1 MGVLP
6 RGKAF
11 KKVEPGDRIIAIG
24 GRTGRD
30 GIHGATFSSA
40 ELTGQSESLSGGAVQ
55 IGNAITEKMVSTS
68 SSRRATAGSFTRS
81 PIAAREGFSSA
92 VGEMG
97 AELGAVVDLE
107 RAPLKYQGLS
117 YTEIWISEAQERMVL
132 AVPPQSMPALSAL
145 CAAEQV
151 EATDL
156 GEFVATGRLILRYH
170 GQVVA
175 DLSMEFLHQ
184 GQPRGSPAGQLH
196 TPAPAGRWNCP
207 SEAI

>member
-24 GRTGRD
+24 GRTGHN

-55 IGNAITEKMVSTS
+55 IGNAITEKMVMDVILQAHDRGLFHAITDCGAGRVQL
-68 SSRRATAGSFTRS
+68 SRRRDGGR
-81 PIAAREGFSSA
+81 ARRRR
-92 VGEMG
+92 G
-97 AELGAVVDLE
+97 A
-107 RAPLKYQGLS
+107 RAPPLKYQGLS

-132 AVPPQSMPALSAL
+132 AVPPQSMPALGAV

-156 GEFVATGRLILRYH
+156 GEFVATGRLILRIT
-170 GQVVA
+170 A
-175 DLSMEFLHQ
+175 RSW
-184 GQPRGSPAGQLH
+184 PTWRWSSCTKGSPG
-196 TPAPAGRWNCP
+196 
-207 SEAI
+207 